1 MSTQSN
7 YRLSSV
13 YESLLLPLYI
23 RAQETARPDAI
34 LKDDWAVELIG
45 KLNLEGTQFT
55 QAQVSEEV
63 QVSILLRNRHFDQL
77 TQDFLS
83 HYDDARVVY
92 LGCGLD
98 ARFERV
104 DNQKVEWF
112 DLDLPE
118 VIQLRQELMGVESC
132 RYHLLGCSVLDHAW
146 MDQASDPHP
155 LPTLFMAEGLF
166 MFFTQ
171 SQVNQ
176 LVLAIKARFPNSE
189 LIFDAFS
196 PFYAWGN
203 NRRVARTNIGA
214 KANWALKDPR
224 LLEYWADGIHLVS
237 TWYPFLQVEPRL
249 AHIRWAR
256 FLPFLAKTTGIFH
269 YRLG

>member
-1 MSTQSN
+1 MPSSSN
-7 YRLSSV
+7 YHLSSAS
-13 YESLLLPLYI
+13 ESLLLPLYI
-23 RAQETARPDAI
+23 RAQETARPNAL
-34 LKDDWAVELIG
+34 LKDEWAV
-45 KLNLEGTQFT
+45 KLVHKLTIDGTQFT

-63 QVSILLRNRHFDQL
+63 QVSILLRNRHFDRL

-83 HYDDARVVY
+83 QHDDAVVVY
-92 LGCGLD
+92 FGCGLD

-112 DLDLPE
+112 DLDLPV
-118 VIQLRQELMGVESC
+118 VIRLRRELMGGESC

-146 MDQASDPHP
+146 MDQVSEPHP
-155 LPTLFMAEGLF
+155 LPTLFLAEGLF
-166 MFFTQ
+166 MFFTET
-171 SQVNQ
+171 QVNQ

-214 KANWALKDPR
+214 KANWALKNPR
-224 LLEYWADGIHLVS
+224 ELEHWADGIHLVDA
-237 TWYPFLQVEPRL
+237 WYPFQQGEPRL
-249 AHIRWAR
+249 AHIRWVR
-256 FLPFLAKTTGIFH
+256 YLPFLGKTTGIFH
-269 YRLG
+269 YKLG